1 MGQFLQPRS
10 PHGADIL
17 VPANTGP
24 HGKWPLK
31 WTETYIHSWRDG
43 GCPTGEYYSFCL
55 PLPSSP
61 SPLSRLLSFTRS
73 LSSVSL
79 SVCVCMC
86 VCVYCTLESVSRSM
100 KTTCVTGS
108 RFLISTFCRCSTYI
122 IIIIIIIIVINS
134 YYGAPQPVLRSA
146 SQHKL
151 RTNIKYIEY
160 QR

>member
-1 MGQFLQPRS
+1 MVAVPLASPVAILLLLSPSHFLSLPLSLVTSLSFILSRQFL
-10 PHGADIL
+10 
-17 VPANTGP
+17 
-24 HGKWPLK
+24 
-31 WTETYIHSWRDG
+31 
-43 GCPTGEYYSFCL
+43 
-55 PLPSSP
+55 
-61 SPLSRLLSFTRS
+61 
-73 LSSVSL
+73 SV
-79 SVCVCMC
+79 C

-122 IIIIIIIIVINS
+122 IIIIIIIVVVVVINS
-134 YYGAPQPVLRSA
+134 YYGAPEPVLRSA